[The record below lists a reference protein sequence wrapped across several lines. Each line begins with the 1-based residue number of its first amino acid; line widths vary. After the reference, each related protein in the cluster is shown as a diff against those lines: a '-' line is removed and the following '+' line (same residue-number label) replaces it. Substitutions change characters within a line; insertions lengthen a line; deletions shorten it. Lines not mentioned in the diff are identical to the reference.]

1 MKKWVIVIE
10 KYLIWEGEYDD
21 ASEKLK
27 ECEDIYVT
35 NKQTMDRYYIRFKY
49 TTQLLLVM
57 SNDVVS
63 AINNLKAL
71 LANKIKGKYD
81 NGQINMILAL
91 AILLNKNNESYEE
104 GLEHAKKA
112 ADIFE
117 NIDASME
124 ANMANLIVKK
134 LYNKQSINKK
144 VDFDFENEY
153 IENWINHVEE
163 IIDEK
168 LGD

>member
-1 MKKWVIVIE
+1 MRLYGIFQVI
-10 KYLIWEGEYDD
+10 YQFL
-21 ASEKLK
+21 
-27 ECEDIYVT
+27 
-35 NKQTMDRYYIRFKY
+35 
-49 TTQLLLVM
+49 
-57 SNDVVS
+57 
-63 AINNLKAL
+63 
-71 LANKIKGKYD
+71 
-81 NGQINMILAL
+81 
-91 AILLNKNNESYEE
+91 NNESYEE